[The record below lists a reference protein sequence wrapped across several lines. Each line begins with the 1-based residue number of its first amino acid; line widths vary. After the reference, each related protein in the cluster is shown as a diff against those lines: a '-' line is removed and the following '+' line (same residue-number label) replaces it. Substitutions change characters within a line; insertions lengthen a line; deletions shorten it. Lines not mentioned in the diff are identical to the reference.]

1 MVAGDSGELQLVS
14 DIINHLP
21 PHSNLHLANSM
32 SVRYANF
39 VGLKSTQSSIKVFS
53 NRGTSGIDGCTS
65 TCIGHALGSN
75 ELNILITGDLAFF
88 YDRNAFWHN
97 YPIPNLRI
105 LLLNNHGG
113 IIFKM
118 IDGPGETPEADEYFI
133 TRQRLNAK
141 YLCEE
146 FGFEYLNIDNKRKIK
161 NTINSFFENDGIAK
175 VLEYESDLAAN
186 KILFENF
193 KDKIRKSYEL

>member
-1 MVAGDSGELQLVS
+1 
-14 DIINHLP
+14 
-21 PHSNLHLANSM
+21 
-32 SVRYANF
+32 
-39 VGLKSTQSSIKVFS
+39 
-53 NRGTSGIDGCTS
+53 
-65 TCIGHALGSN
+65 LGSN
-75 ELNILITGDLAFF
+75 ELNVLITGDLAFF

-146 FGFEYLNIDNKRKIK
+146 FGFEYLKIDNKRKIK